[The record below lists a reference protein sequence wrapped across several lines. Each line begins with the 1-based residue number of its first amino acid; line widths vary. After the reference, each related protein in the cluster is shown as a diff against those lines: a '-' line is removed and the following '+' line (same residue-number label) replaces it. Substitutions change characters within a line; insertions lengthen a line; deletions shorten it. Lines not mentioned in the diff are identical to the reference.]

1 METFA
6 SRRRLL
12 VAATLFAASHP
23 ARSQNT
29 PAPFT
34 PKLGQ
39 FGKDVVWIPTP
50 DALVTR
56 LLRMAQVRGGDVVVD
71 LGSGDGKIVIAAA
84 RDFGALARGVE
95 YDARLVALA
104 RQNARAAGVA
114 ALTRFDEGDLFDADV
129 ADADVIFLYL
139 LPTINL
145 RLRPQLLRAK
155 PGTRIVA
162 HQFAMGDWLPD
173 ETTVVEHRTG
183 FLWIVPAN
191 AGGVWTLALPQAD
204 GSTVAARLEIS
215 QTFQRIAGVATL
227 GNGDAALQTTLR
239 APQLTGRRV
248 AFGLTDATGT
258 LRHFDAEIDGD
269 QMRGTVDGA
278 VVGGSP
284 FVARR
289 VGDAPEILGSGPA
302 TLAEERAAGAL
313 LGDF

>member
-1 METFA
+1 MNTLMP
-6 SRRRLL
+6 RRRLL
-12 VAATLFAASHP
+12 IAATLCASPLP

-71 LGSGDGKIVIAAA
+71 LGAGDGKIVIAAA
-84 RDFGALARGVE
+84 RDFGARARGVE

-104 RQNARAAGVA
+104 RHNAQRAGVA
-114 ALTRFDEGDLFDADV
+114 ALTQFDEGDLFDADIS
-129 ADADVIFLYL
+129 DADVVFLYL
-139 LPTINL
+139 LPLMNL
-145 RLRPQLLRAK
+145 RLRPQLLRLR

-162 HQFAMGDWLPD
+162 HQFAMGDWVPD

-191 AGGVWTLALPQAD
+191 AGGTWVFDLSQRD
-204 GSTVAARLEIS
+204 GTTVAARLEIS

-227 GNGDAALQTTLR
+227 GDGDAALKTTLR
-239 APQLTGRRV
+239 APQVLGRHIR
-248 AFGLTDATGT
+248 FGLTDAAGV
-258 LRHFDAEIDGD
+258 LRWFDADIDD
-269 QMRGTVDGA
+269 DRMRGTVDGA
-278 VVGGSP
+278 AFMAHRAG
-284 FVARR
+284 A
-289 VGDAPEILGSGPA
+289 APDIIGSGPA
-302 TLAEERAAGAL
+302 TLEEERAAGAL

>member
-6 SRRRLL
+6 LRRRLL
-12 VAATLFAASHP
+12 VAATLFVASHS

-34 PKLGQ
+34 PTLGQ

-56 LLRMAQVRGGDVVVD
+56 LLQMAQVRPCEVVVD

-84 RDFGALARGVE
+84 RDFGARSRGVE

-139 LPTINL
+139 LPLMNL

-173 ETTVVEHRTG
+173 ETTVVAHRTG

-191 AGGVWTLALPQAD
+191 AGGAWTLDLPQQD
-204 GSTVAARLEIS
+204 GTTVTVRLEIS
-215 QTFQRIAGVATL
+215 QTFQRVDGVATL
-227 GNGDAALQTTLR
+227 GNMTTTLR
-239 APQLTGRRV
+239 APQLAGRRIHF
-248 AFGLTDATGT
+248 ALTDAAGA
-258 LRHFDAEIDGD
+258 LRRFDAEIENDH
-269 QMRGTVDGA
+269 MRGTVEGA
-278 VVGGSP
+278 ALGVRP

-289 VGDAPEILGSGPA
+289 AGDAPAIIGSGPA
-302 TLAEERAAGAL
+302 TLEEERAAGVL
-313 LGDF
+313 LGDY